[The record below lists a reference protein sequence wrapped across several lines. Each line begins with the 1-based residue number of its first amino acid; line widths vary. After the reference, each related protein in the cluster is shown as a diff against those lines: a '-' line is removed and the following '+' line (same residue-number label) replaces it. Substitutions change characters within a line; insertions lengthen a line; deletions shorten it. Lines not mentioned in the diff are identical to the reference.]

1 MVISKKDIWIRIIIR
16 IIVIISSIYGIL
28 KTSTSLKSLTYFTTL
43 SNIFIIAIFLVFLIY
58 DFKALFTKKKTKI
71 SNNLYLTKF
80 LATISIT
87 LTFLVFLLILAPT
100 MPGGIIQAYLI
111 NDAGSLCVHFI
122 TPLLAIIDFLIFDY
136 DYKSKDIHILYS
148 IIPPICYVILII
160 VLSKLGMRWGTM
172 SAPYNFLNYRAE
184 TGWFGYNP
192 AIRSWESLGI
202 GVFYMIIIL
211 IIIFLILAKVLLLI
225 KTKK

>member
-1 MVISKKDIWIRIIIR
+1 MPRKDVWLRMTIR

-43 SNIFIIAIFLVFLIY
+43 SNIFIIAIFLVFLIN
-58 DFKALFTKKKTKI
+58 DFKSLTINKKIKVN
-71 SNNLYLTKF
+71 NNLYLTKF

-148 IIPPICYVILII
+148 IIPPICYVVFII

-172 SAPYNFLNYRAE
+172 LAPYNFLNYGAE

-202 GVFYMIIIL
+202 GAFYMIIIL